1 MKQNLGGIMCK
12 IFLNKLFFGNKMA
25 FYRNGKLV
33 YDFQKD
39 GKFYKKTKTRE
50 GEQSLCQMVQCKC
63 GGWASI
69 KLVNTPTHMANK
81 EHTEW
86 AKKHGQKVVQ
96 RYKKK
101 DESTTTAKHQQ
112 PKTAS
117 TIDTSTLF
125 FNNQHYCSIRQ
136 FNYDD
141 HNDIYS
147 WTPSK
152 YGLAIDF
159 TDLDIFV
166 KKFYFIQNEQG
177 FPEGDSEIC
186 GNDPRDPWPVL
197 CVLSKQIQTRGL
209 IDILDFYGLFPKSP
223 EECLFEL
230 IHYYL
235 LREFCLQSFNPQT
248 KTFDESITNAVETSG
263 STDDEPWKQI
273 HQTIDDELKKSGIT
287 PSSSLQEL
295 YTFAQQQGSL
305 PTTQREC
312 ILTLLKLEFV
322 SGRHGIDSEMLA
334 DILLVPWE

>member
-1 MKQNLGGIMCK
+1 
-12 IFLNKLFFGNKMA
+12 MA

-81 EHTEW
+81 QHTEW

-101 DESTTTAKHQQ
+101 DESTLAVGKHQQ
-112 PKTAS
+112 EKTAS

-125 FNNQHYCSIRQ
+125 FNDQHYCSIRQ
-136 FNYDD
+136 FDYDV
-141 HNDIYS
+141 HNDFIYS

-248 KTFDESITNAVETSG
+248 KTFDECITNPVETSG

-312 ILTLLKLEFV
+312 VLTLLKLEFV
-322 SGRHGIDSEMLA
+322 SGNHVIDSELLA
-334 DILLVPWE
+334 NILLVPWE

>member
-25 FYRNGKLV
+25 FYHNGKLV

-63 GGWASI
+63 GGWASK

-81 EHTEW
+81 QHTEW

-101 DESTTTAKHQQ
+101 DESTLAVGKHQQ
-112 PKTAS
+112 EKTSS

-125 FNNQHYCSIRQ
+125 FNDQLYCSI
-136 FNYDD
+136 FNFVGPDFWTYTDGWNANSDGLNIIFNVGATSQTQDPNDD
-141 HNDIYS
+141 FRDIYFLNERYS
-147 WTPSK
+147 SRQQ
-152 YGLAIDF
+152 
-159 TDLDIFV
+159 
-166 KKFYFIQNEQG
+166 IQINY
-177 FPEGDSEIC
+177 SEIS
-186 GNDPRDPWPVL
+186 DE
-197 CVLSKQIQTRGL
+197 GL
-209 IDILDFYGLFPKSP
+209 IEILNGYGQFPKSAQ
-223 EECLFEL
+223 ECLIHL
-230 IHYYL
+230 IHYHL
-235 LREFCLQSFNPQT
+235 FREFCLQSFNPQT

-263 STDDEPWKQI
+263 CTDDEPWKQI
-273 HQTIDDELKKSGIT
+273 HQSIDDELKKSGIT

-295 YTFAQQQGSL
+295 YTFAQHQGSF

-312 ILTLLKLEFV
+312 VLTLLKQEFV
-322 SGRHGIDSEMLA
+322 SGNHVIDSELLA
-334 DILLVPWE
+334 HILLVPWE